1 MRSFHVLVN
10 AAAGGSSTRQAG
22 ASVVRLLR
30 EAGADAVLS
39 VTESAAN
46 ACRLAAHAARLNAVI
61 VAVGGDGTVGSL
73 AGMVVREGGTL
84 GLVPIGR
91 GNDFARQLGV
101 PSGVPEVVRVLLDGQ
116 VKPVD
121 VIDVNGQIV
130 VGSVYAGID
139 SLTSELVNRAHWLPS
154 RLQYPFA
161 AIRAIAT
168 HRSTRYWICVD
179 GVDRVVEAHT
189 VVVANSGYYGSGMHV
204 APTAR
209 ADDGLLNVV
218 IIGEAGRLR
227 LLKALRMAYD
237 GSHVTLDE
245 VTEATGREITIASV
259 GALAAYAD
267 GDRIG
272 ALPVTA
278 RMLAGPSRCSFPN
291 AVRVG
296 LGLPTCSSGGSSP
309 PAGRH
314 R

>member
-10 AAAGGSSTRQAG
+10 RAAGGSSTTEAGASIVRLLRQAG
-22 ASVVRLLR
+22 A
-30 EAGADAVLS
+30 EAVLS
-39 VTESAAN
+39 ATESAAH
-46 ACRLAAHAARLNAVI
+46 ARGLATDAARLGTVI

-73 AGMVVREGGTL
+73 AGTVVREGGTL

-101 PSGVPEVVRVLLDGQ
+101 PRAPRDVARVLLTGR
-116 VKPVD
+116 VRAVD
-121 VIDVNGQIV
+121 VIDVGGQIV

-139 SLTSELVNRAHWLPS
+139 SLTSELVNRTQWLPA
-154 RLQYPFA
+154 RLHYPIA
-161 AIRAIAT
+161 ALGAIAT
-168 HRSTRYWICVD
+168 HRSTPYTISID
-179 GVDRVVEAHT
+179 GVEQTVRAHT

-204 APTAR
+204 APAAR
-209 ADDGLLNVV
+209 VDDGLLNVV

-245 VTEATGREITIASV
+245 VTESTGREVTITSV

-267 GDRIG
+267 GDRIA

-278 RMLAGPSRCSFPN
+278 RVLAGALN
-291 AVRVG
+291 VIV
-296 LGLPTCSSGGSSP
+296 
-309 PAGRH
+309 
-314 R
+314 